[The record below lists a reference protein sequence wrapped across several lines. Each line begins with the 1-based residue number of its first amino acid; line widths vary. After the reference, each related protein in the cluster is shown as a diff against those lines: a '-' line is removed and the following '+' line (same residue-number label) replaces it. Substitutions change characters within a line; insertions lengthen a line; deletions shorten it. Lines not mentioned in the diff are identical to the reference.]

1 MNNKK
6 ATKRALLTS
15 VMALAMCVV
24 MLVGTTF
31 AWFTDTA
38 KTSVNKIKAGN
49 LKMAV
54 TYKNSDTEGFVGLD
68 EETNVFKEDTLWEPG
83 HVEYAVLNVK
93 NVGTLALKY
102 KLGINIASETSSYNV
117 FDKKF
122 SLSDYIK
129 FAVVGGD
136 KSGETR
142 ANLVAAAEDAG
153 SKLIKEG
160 YTSDEIALKAAN
172 DTTENTLKNEE
183 TVTLVVWMPES
194 VGNEANYAAR
204 VVPTIKLGINV
215 AATQYNYESDSIDN
229 TYDENA
235 PYPTAVSTESEL
247 LKALKNGENV
257 VLNDDVYVQY
267 GVSVPAGKNATIDL
281 NGKTVTAKKNF
292 VTVQTGGK
300 LTVSGGTVTAGNYV
314 FNVDGGEVVVN
325 GGDYTAQEC
334 VFAVKQAG
342 KLTINGG
349 TFTAKDNSVVSTSGN
364 IENAGSEITI
374 NGGVFN
380 ANIQS
385 NGYIACGVYVA
396 NKDTV
401 KINAGTF
408 NVKNGIGVMMRA
420 GNTTIGKDVV
430 INLTS
435 DGAVTAGKVADA
447 ALQINAGDYLVSD
460 TKSAYPGLDDT
471 FTITNNTGYALVE
484 YK

>member
-38 KTSVNKIKAGN
+38 KTNVNKIQAGK
-49 LKMAV
+49 LDVALEM
-54 TYKNSDTEGFVGLD
+54 KNPEYVEGGDQPEWINAENGVLNFMQADAEGKKTAS
-68 EETNVFKEDTLWEPG
+68 ESILWEPG
-83 HVEYAVLNVK
+83 CTYELPALRVIN
-93 NVGTLALKY
+93 NGNLALKY
-102 KLGINIASETSSYNV
+102 KIQITGAKDADNDRTLNSLELLDVLTWTYKVDGTEYALDTEKHLTAGASDTLSISAYMQET
-117 FDKKF
+117 
-122 SLSDYIK
+122 
-129 FAVVGGD
+129 
-136 KSGETR
+136 
-142 ANLVAAAEDAG
+142 AG
-153 SKLIKEG
+153 NKYMNMAIDSI
-160 YTSDEIALKAAN
+160 SI
-172 DTTENTLKNEE
+172 
-183 TVTLVVWMPES
+183 TVL
-194 VGNEANYAAR
+194 
-204 VVPTIKLGINV
+204 
-215 AATQYNYESDSIDN
+215 ATQDTVEYDSFNN

-435 DGAVTAGKVADA
+435 DSTVTAGKVADA

-471 FTITNNTGYALVE
+471 FTITNNTSYALVE